1 MSLLF
6 QVSSRALIVAVLF
19 AAMFQTT
26 PAVSQTPH
34 KARLNPAYSAE
45 QLLNNARDQMGYGR
59 YATAIRSASAA
70 INKAPGCAE
79 AYLLRGQCYEQ
90 MGRIPAAVRDFT
102 KYIAM
107 RPRDQQG
114 YLARADAHNFNLDH
128 ETALADYETALKLAP
143 GSASAHIGR
152 GLAYAGLHRYSD
164 AIKDYQWAL
173 QSNPDNVEALGDMG
187 VACMLAG
194 RQMEAMSYFE
204 RALKLEPDPQWR
216 MKMEKWTEKL
226 LQEAGALA
234 NTGEPKKKVGPRAL
248 W

>member
-1 MSLLF
+1 MRLLF
-6 QVSSRALIVAVLF
+6 HLSSRALMFAVF
-19 AAMFQTT
+19 CAALFQT
-26 PAVSQTPH
+26 
-34 KARLNPAYSAE
+34 NPAMSQAPHRAG
-45 QLLNNARDQMGYGR
+45 LNAAYRSQDLMSIAKDQMESGR
-59 YATAIRSASAA
+59 YAAAIRSYSAV
-70 INKAPGCAE
+70 ISKSPQLAE
-79 AYLLRGQCYEQ
+79 AYLRRGKCNEQ
-90 MGRIPAAVRDFT
+90 LGLIPAALRDFT

-107 RPRDQQG
+107 RPKDEHG

-128 ETALADYETALKLAP
+128 EAALQDYENALKLAP
-143 GSASAHIGR
+143 GSASAHLGR

-194 RQMEAMSYFE
+194 RRMEAMSYFE